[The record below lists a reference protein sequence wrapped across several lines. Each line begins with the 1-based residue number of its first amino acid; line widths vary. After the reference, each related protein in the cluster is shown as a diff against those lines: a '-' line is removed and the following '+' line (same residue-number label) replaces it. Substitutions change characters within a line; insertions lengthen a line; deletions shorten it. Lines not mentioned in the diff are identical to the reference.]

1 MSDKNEPVDTI
12 QEWQKWYK
20 QNETNQITMGH
31 LASLTEEKLTE
42 YIKTT
47 SMKKAQEYF
56 ADTIAE
62 FANELTG
69 IELYK
74 AFYAAAQE
82 NLDLV
87 GKEYT
92 KAKQLVDCLKGIN

>member
-20 QNETNQITMGH
+20 QNETKQIT
-31 LASLTEEKLTE
+31 TEEKLTE

-56 ADTIAE
+56 ADTMAE

-69 IELYK
+69 SELYK

>member
-20 QNETNQITMGH
+20 QNETNQIT
-31 LASLTEEKLTE
+31 TEEKLTE
-42 YIKTT
+42 YIKAT

>member
-20 QNETNQITMGH
+20 QNETNQIT
-31 LASLTEEKLTE
+31 TEEKLTE